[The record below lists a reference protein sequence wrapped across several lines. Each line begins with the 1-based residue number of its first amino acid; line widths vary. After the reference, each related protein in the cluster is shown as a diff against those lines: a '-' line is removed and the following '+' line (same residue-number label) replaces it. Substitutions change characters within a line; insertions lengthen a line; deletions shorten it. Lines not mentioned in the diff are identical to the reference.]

1 VIEGSSDEES
11 KSGFSQKRTTKNS
24 LSENDRR
31 GKMEENGDIPNQEE
45 PPNSKGP
52 HRKIQQMK
60 SNKNRREF
68 CNKLAILVSLS
79 VVLGAYFIVS
89 FVLHENEVGEIHMIY
104 KYLPLFFRRYSSLLL
119 AYAYLR
125 ERVVNENRYATE
137 DLGYSLPYDET
148 LSTNI
153 DEYYHA

>member
-1 VIEGSSDEES
+1 
-11 KSGFSQKRTTKNS
+11 
-24 LSENDRR
+24 
-31 GKMEENGDIPNQEE
+31 
-45 PPNSKGP
+45 
-52 HRKIQQMK
+52 MK

-68 CNKLAILVSLS
+68 CKKLAILISIS
-79 VVLGAYFIVS
+79 VVLGGYFIVS
-89 FVLHENEVGEIHMIY
+89 FVLHENEIGEIHMIY